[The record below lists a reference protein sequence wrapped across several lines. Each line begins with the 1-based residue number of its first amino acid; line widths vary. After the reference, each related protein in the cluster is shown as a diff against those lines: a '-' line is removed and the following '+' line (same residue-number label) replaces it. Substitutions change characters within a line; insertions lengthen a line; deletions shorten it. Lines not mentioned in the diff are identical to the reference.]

1 MSPRL
6 KYLLLN
12 PLRIPIVLLIQLPYF
27 RFIRKQ
33 LTSHSE
39 DALSHRFSLI
49 SGGNRDAY
57 WPVDFTS
64 KVVNPENVLIGVEV
78 CPGIMQGCYIQGI
91 GKVFIG
97 DYTQIGPKVSIISGN
112 HDLYDSRIHIPA
124 EVRLGKYCWLGAGST
139 ILPGVELG
147 DFTIVGAGAVVTR
160 SFSEGY
166 CVIGGN
172 PARVIKNLEK
182 EKCVP
187 YKNDVEYIGY
197 IPSERFEKYRKK
209 KLKV

>member
-1 MSPRL
+1 MSSRL

-12 PLRIPIVLLIQLPYF
+12 PLRIPVVLLIQLPYF
-27 RFIRKQ
+27 RFIRETGYITFGRWYRHKF
-33 LTSHSE
+33 LNK
-39 DALSHRFSLI
+39 
-49 SGGNRDAY
+49 GGNREAY

-64 KVVNPENVLIGVEV
+64 KVVNPENILIGIEV

-91 GKVFIG
+91 GKVYIG

-112 HDLYDSRIHIPA
+112 HDLYDSRIHNEA
-124 EVRLGKYCWLGAGST
+124 EVHIGKYCWLGAEST

-147 DFTIVGAGAVVTR
+147 NFTIVGAGAVVTK
-160 SFSEGY
+160 SFPEGY

-172 PARVIKNLEK
+172 PARVIKQLEK
-182 EKCVP
+182 DKCVA
-187 YKNDVEYIGY
+187 YRNDVEYVGY
-197 IPSERFEKYRKK
+197 IPYKRFEEFRKK